1 VPYTLVDRNKRE
13 RELLDEVKRIVDI
26 LRTQD
31 IEQVILFGSLAAKYP
46 SSCGDAASPVESEAP
61 RGREAVSRGAD
72 APCGDIDLIVIQD
85 TTKRFLD
92 RLDDIYSAVRPR
104 KALDVL
110 VYTSQELES
119 LRESS
124 PFVRRA
130 LAEGRVLYAK
140 DSS

>member
-1 VPYTLVDRNKRE
+1 MPYTLVDQNKRE

-31 IEQVILFGSLAAKYP
+31 VEQVILFGSLAAKYP
-46 SSCGDAASPVESEAP
+46 SSCGDAASPVQNEAP
-61 RGREAVSRGAD
+61 RGRGAVSGGAD
-72 APCGDIDLIVIQD
+72 PPCGDIDLIVVQN

-110 VYTSQELES
+110 VYTPEELES
-119 LRESS
+119 LRESR

-130 LAEGRVLYAK
+130 LAEGRVLYVK
-140 DSS
+140 DSG

>member
-1 VPYTLVDRNKRE
+1 MPYTLVDQDKRE

-26 LRTQD
+26 LRTQNV
-31 IEQVILFGSLAAKYP
+31 EQVILFGSLAAKHP
-46 SSCGDAASPVESEAP
+46 SSCGDATSPVEGEAP
-61 RGREAVSRGAD
+61 RGRGAVSRGAD
-72 APCGDIDLIVIQD
+72 PPCGDIDLIVVQN

-110 VYTSQELES
+110 VYTPEELES
-119 LRESS
+119 LRESR

-130 LAEGRVLYAK
+130 LAEGRVLYVK
-140 DSS
+140 DSG